1 MKVIVVGGSG
11 LLGQQLVQL
20 LKQKKFD
27 VFATYNSERINKDGF
42 FPLDITKNDDTNA
55 FITGIKPDVVV
66 LTAAF
71 TDVDA
76 CEQHKETA
84 FSVNVTGTGNVANA
98 CESVGAKMVYISSD
112 YVFNGEK
119 GNYKEVDNT
128 DPVDY
133 YGFTKLKGEEQV
145 QNICSDYIIARTSVL
160 YGAHKPNFVTWI
172 LSKLEQNKS
181 ISIVTDQIVSPTHTL
196 DLSEQLVTLLDH
208 DASGIF
214 HTAGGEIISR
224 FDLAV
229 QTAEVFD
236 FDVTLVKPTSMD
248 KMKWVAKRPKNSS
261 LNVSKITKFK
271 KPYPLEKSLGLL
283 RKIVV
288 GGDG

>member
-11 LLGQQLVQL
+11 LLGQQFVYL

-27 VFATYNSERINKDGF
+27 VYATYHSELINKDGF
-42 FPLDITKNDDTNA
+42 FPLNITKIDDTNA

-76 CEQHKETA
+76 CEQRKETA
-84 FSVNVTGTGNVANA
+84 LSVNVTGTGNVANA

-119 GNYKEVDNT
+119 GNYNEVDNT

-160 YGAHKPNFVTWI
+160 YGGYKPNFVTWM
-172 LSKLEQNKS
+172 LSKLKQNKS

-196 DLSEQLVTLLDH
+196 DLSEQLLTLLDH
-208 DASGIF
+208 DARGIF

-229 QTAEVFD
+229 RTAELFD
-236 FDVTLVKPTSMD
+236 FDVTLVKPTLM
-248 KMKWVAKRPKNSS
+248 KEMKWVAKRPKNSS

-283 RKIVV
+283 RKVI
-288 GGDG
+288 GGGEG

>member
-11 LLGQQLVQL
+11 LLGQQLVHL

-27 VFATYNSERINKDGF
+27 VYATYHSEPINKDGF
-42 FPLDITKNDDTNA
+42 FSLDITKNDDTNA

-76 CEQHKETA
+76 CEQYKEAA
-84 FSVNVTGTGNVANA
+84 FSVNVTGAGNVAKA
-98 CESVGAKMVYISSD
+98 CEAVGAKMVYISSD
-112 YVFNGEK
+112 YVFSGEK
-119 GNYKEVDNT
+119 GNYKEVDKT
-128 DPVDY
+128 DPIDY
-133 YGFTKLKGEEQV
+133 YGLTKLKGEEQV
-145 QNICSDYIIARTSVL
+145 QNVCSDYIIARSSVL

-181 ISIVTDQIVSPTHTL
+181 ISIVTDQIVSPTYTR
-196 DLSEQLVTLLDH
+196 DLSEQLLTLLDH
-208 DASGIF
+208 DVSGIF

-224 FDLAV
+224 FDFAI

-236 FDVTLVKPTSMD
+236 LDVNLVKPTSM
-248 KMKWVAKRPKNSS
+248 KEMKWVAKRPKNSS

-271 KPYPLEKSLGLL
+271 KPYTLEKSLGLL
-283 RKIVV
+283 RKVVV